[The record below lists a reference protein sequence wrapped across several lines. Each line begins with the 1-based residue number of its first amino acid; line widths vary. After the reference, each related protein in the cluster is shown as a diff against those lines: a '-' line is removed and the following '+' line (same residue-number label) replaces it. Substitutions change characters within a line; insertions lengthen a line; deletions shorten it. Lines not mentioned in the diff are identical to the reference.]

1 MNSFSNYVPYKRL
14 NLHTCSDPGLVS
26 EFVRVTKLQVAWRLT
41 HDGREHVEHYDYL
54 IRIREELVRRNIT
67 PKLNGVSES

>member
-1 MNSFSNYVPYKRL
+1 MKFYTDYVPYKRL